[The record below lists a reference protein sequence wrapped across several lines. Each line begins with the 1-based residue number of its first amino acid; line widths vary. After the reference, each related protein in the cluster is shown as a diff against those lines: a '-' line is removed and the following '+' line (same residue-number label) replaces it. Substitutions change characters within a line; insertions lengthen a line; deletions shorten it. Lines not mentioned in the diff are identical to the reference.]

1 MDKFTPARGHH
12 SMKKQFPR
20 RDVFRPFAALS
31 LAALAPAALEACGKS
46 VTCSE
51 APGLSPEEL
60 KAREDTAHYQDQS
73 MDATKRCSMCSL
85 FVAAAQAGCG
95 ACKVL
100 KGPINPNGY
109 CTLYVAKP
117 NL

>member
-1 MDKFTPARGHH
+1 MSILLA
-12 SMKKQFPR
+12 R
-20 RDVFRPFAALS
+20 RDTFRPFAALS
-31 LAALAPAALEACGKS
+31 LALVAPVALAACAKN

-51 APGLSPEEL
+51 APGLSPDEL

-73 MDATKRCSMCSL
+73 MDATKHCSQCSL
-85 FVAAAQAGCG
+85 FVAPTKAGCG

-100 KGPINPNGY
+100 KGPINPNGF